1 MYEEIM
7 KLLDLIQE
15 LLTVAKTL
23 RSPDPE
29 VIIYNKGYVGQ
40 IMEVVADDPDHSDL
54 IVLGVRLSS
63 EDYEDYVASKD

>member
-1 MYEEIM
+1 M

-29 VIIYNKGYVGQ
+29 VIIYNKGYIGQ
-40 IMEVVADDPDHSDL
+40 IMEVVADDPDHSNL
-54 IVLGVRLSS
+54 IVLGVRLST
-63 EDYEDYVASKD
+63 EDYEDYAASED